1 MYTPS
6 LHTPAPPHP
15 KALRLVRLQEKPRC
29 TPTLYTSADCRLS
42 LQTHRQPSTTLRSPH
57 PLLPFP
63 CPPSC
68 MSPHLQPPH
77 PPCTLSPPPPPHLPS
92 PSMPFSASPLFYC
105 NCPRPHTT
113 LLKPHPLCH
122 RTSTPHPRAV
132 HRGLVYLTSHPGTHQ
147 YSTKR
152 CPTTN
157 RRDSICRARGL
168 CTSRH
173 ALQHLPKAR
182 LQCCDALALIAP
194 LHCHVRRRSRP
205 SRPVSRCPTNART
218 CATLQL
224 QKGIPLRAPHTPLGS
239 STTCHR
245 QSHTAT
251 NAHAVHIHVPSPIIC
266 HPVTRI
272 TLTPTVV
279 LASELTGLSSHM
291 LCNERVESKGHG
303 S

>member
-1 MYTPS
+1 MPYVWDASSKNP
-6 LHTPAPPHP
+6 LHSY
-15 KALRLVRLQEKPRC
+15 
-29 TPTLYTSADCRLS
+29 TLYLRRLS
-42 LQTHRQPSTTLRSPH
+42 PIPPNPPPTVHH
-57 PLLPFP
+57 APF
-63 CPPSC
+63 
-68 MSPHLQPPH
+68 
-77 PPCTLSPPPPPHLPS
+77 SPPPPPLPLTPVMHVSSPTTATPSLYAGPPPHQHLPA

-105 NCPRPHTT
+105 NCPRQPTT

-132 HRGLVYLTSHPGTHQ
+132 HRGLVYLTSHPGSHQ
-147 YSTKR
+147 DSTKR

-157 RRDSICRARGL
+157 RR
-168 CTSRH
+168 
-173 ALQHLPKAR
+173 LQHLPKAG
-182 LQCCDALALIAP
+182 LQCCDALALVAP
-194 LHCHVRRRSRP
+194 RRRHVRLRSRP

-224 QKGIPLRAPHTPLGS
+224 QKGIPRRAPHTPLGS
-239 STTCHR
+239 STTRRR

-279 LASELTGLSSHM
+279 LASELTGLRYHA
-291 LCNERVESKGHG
+291 LQRG
-303 S
+303 SRKATGRKQMRPSNPSLGTP